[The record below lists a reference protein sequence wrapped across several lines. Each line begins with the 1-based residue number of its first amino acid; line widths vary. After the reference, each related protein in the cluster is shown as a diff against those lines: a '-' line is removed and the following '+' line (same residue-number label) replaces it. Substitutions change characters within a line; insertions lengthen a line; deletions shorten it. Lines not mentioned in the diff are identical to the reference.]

1 METQY
6 VVPSMS
12 DVHTVYIDAAAVR
25 GERKPILLRDPDMTV
40 EKYEALTSMA
50 DHGEIEVDGA
60 MPVYINDDEE
70 ADREEAA

>member
-1 METQY
+1 
-6 VVPSMS
+6 
-12 DVHTVYIDAAAVR
+12 
-25 GERKPILLRDPDMTV
+25 MTV